1 MSGAAKQSRA
11 WRKFLKHKPALISAV
26 VIFIYVTVALAV
38 IFGNLVTIDDC
49 ERRIGPKD
57 LSGLGWKQDPEQQ
70 RQSIEWYIDQIERP
84 LARAEKRV
92 ARSSADDAK
101 PSDDKVLAELRSI
114 EFGRLVPA
122 EFSLAQS
129 RTEVDAAWQ
138 SVDRLNEYEDM
149 NQESADDAAVAAQ
162 IQSVLDSA
170 LLKAKSLYKPLES
183 SDAFKRSV
191 NLSLGTDRQGRS
203 IFLRSIYSIRVAI
216 LVGVVTGVI
225 AVTIGTVMG
234 LMAGY
239 FGGWIDGFVTW
250 LYSTFASI
258 PNIVL
263 LMLLAIMFRGGE
275 IDDWINSWTGNGLEW
290 LIGGRMDETLI
301 PVFVAFSATFWIGPC
316 RVIRGETM
324 KLRESEYVQAAQV
337 MGYSRTRILLRHVLP
352 NISHLMLI
360 NFSLLFI
367 GAIKS
372 EVILSFLGIGVQK
385 GASWGL
391 MINSARDEVLVGFFW
406 QIGAATA
413 LMFGLVLAFN
423 ILSDAMQDI
432 LDPKHV

>member
-26 VIFIYVTVALAV
+26 VIFIYLAVAFAV

-49 ERRIGPKD
+49 DRRIGPKD
-57 LSGLGWKQDPEQQ
+57 LPGFGWKQDPERQ
-70 RQSIEWYIDQIERP
+70 RQSIEWYIDQIEQP
-84 LARAEKRV
+84 LLRAEKKASRNQGTD
-92 ARSSADDAK
+92 REQPEEELLAD
-101 PSDDKVLAELRSI
+101 LRST
-114 EFGRLVPA
+114 EFGRLIPRKL
-122 EFSLAQS
+122 SLTELRA
-129 RTEVDAAWQ
+129 EVDEAWQ
-138 SVDRLNEYEDM
+138 MVDQLDEYEDM
-149 NQESADDAAVAAQ
+149 DHESAEDPEVSVT
-162 IQSVLDSA
+162 IQSSLDSA
-170 LLKAKSLYKPLES
+170 LLKATGLYKPL
-183 SDAFKRSV
+183 SDSAAFARSV
-191 NLSLGTDRQGRS
+191 IVSLGTDRQGRS

-225 AVTIGTVMG
+225 AVTIGTVLG

-239 FGGWIDGFVTW
+239 FGGWIDWVVTW

-275 IDDWINSWTGNGLEW
+275 IDDWINSWTGNALEW
-290 LIGGRMDETLI
+290 MIGGRLDETLI